1 MNLLKNNFDSA
12 YWCWTLATFL
22 GSLVAFAFLLLASMM
37 IGFDSQPFNWLIGLS
52 FVTTLGLLLGAIFS
66 LSKSRSIALMILI
79 SSSYLPVAFV
89 VLAFRGFGP
98 PLAWWLLFPVN
109 FIQIFMALIRFSRLR
124 SIEVTPC
131 PQ

>member
-1 MNLLKNNFDSA
+1 MNLLKNNSDIT

-22 GSLVAFAFLLLASMM
+22 GSLVVFAYLLLASMM
-37 IGFDSQPFNWLIGLS
+37 IGFDSRPFNWLIGLS

-66 LSKSRSIALMILI
+66 LSKSRSIALTISI
-79 SSSYLPVAFV
+79 SSSYLPVAFI
-89 VLAFRGFGP
+89 VLAFHGFWP
-98 PLAWWLLFPVN
+98 PFAWWLLLPVN
-109 FIQIFMALIRFSRLR
+109 FMQIFMALIRFSRLS